1 MRRSRL
7 PILGHGPI
15 FRDLNFEFDRDA
27 AIAVLSAGL
36 PITLIPYDAARNMQW
51 THADIERMQQSGGT
65 AAWGWAAGTGWPGAL
80 REGQG
85 GGGIFSFQSPAGA
98 RR

>member
-51 THADIERMQQSGGT
+51 THADIERMQQRSEILGMVC
-65 AAWGWAAGTGWPGAL
+65 AL
-80 REGQG
+80 RNVMDRIEPGNTRRNASNG
-85 GGGIFSFQSPAGA
+85 AGYLLSA
-98 RR
+98 NR